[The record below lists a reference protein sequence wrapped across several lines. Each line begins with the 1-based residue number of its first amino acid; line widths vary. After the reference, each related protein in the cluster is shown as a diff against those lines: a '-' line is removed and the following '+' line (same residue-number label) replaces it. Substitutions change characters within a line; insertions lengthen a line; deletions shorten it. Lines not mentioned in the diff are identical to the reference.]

1 MINQNSEWIEEII
14 RISGSDI
21 IHNIIDVG
29 SNVGDVA
36 NLLVQRFPKSNLLCF
51 EPCQRT
57 YCTLNQKLA
66 SFDNVTCFPFALG
79 SYAHEAVLHTYSN
92 DLCNTLLPALNE
104 PWHRVLAKESVNVVT
119 LEHVAHLRNIKNIDI
134 LKIDVE
140 GYELEVLKG
149 AYNLLSTHRIRF
161 IYAEVGF
168 HKNKRHQYFSDL
180 FDFLTALEY
189 DLCGFYDAYKDGD
202 KLQYTAFSNALFTL
216 RPTKR
221 RCASSMSEYSV
232 GETIAIS
239 KY

>member
-1 MINQNSEWIEEII
+1 MMNQNSEWIEEII
-14 RISGSDI
+14 RISESNTV
-21 IHNIIDVG
+21 HNIIDVG

-36 NLLVQRFPKSNLLCF
+36 CLLVRRFPKSDMLCF
-51 EPCQRT
+51 EPCQKT
-57 YCTLNQKLA
+57 YNMLSQKLA
-66 SFDNVTCFPFALG
+66 SFNNITCFPFALG
-79 SYAHEAVLHTYSN
+79 SYAHETVLHTYSN

-104 PWHRVLAKESVNVVT
+104 PWHKVIAKEPVNVVT
-119 LEHVAHLRNIKNIDI
+119 LDHVAHLRNLENIDI

-149 AYNLLSTHRIRF
+149 AYKLLSTHRIRF

-189 DLCGFYDAYKDGD
+189 DLCGFYDSYKDGD
-202 KLQYTAFSNALFTL
+202 KLQYTTFSNALFTV

-221 RCASSMSEYSV
+221 RRASL
-232 GETIAIS
+232 IS
-239 KY
+239 